1 VTGRVTPAI
10 RVLLAED
17 EAHLG
22 AILEQ
27 FLAARGFVV
36 TRVRDGRAALEAL
49 RTDTFDVALLDIVM
63 PEVDGLEVL
72 RQLRRGVL
80 PPEVIVIT
88 GNSAVETAL
97 AALALG
103 AYDLLAKPYRM
114 AEVEA
119 VVRKAW
125 EKRVL
130 VRDNAMLRAAL
141 RGARGAAPGG
151 AAFLTQ
157 YAPLRAALSL
167 AAEVAP
173 ERAPMLITGPTG
185 SGKAHVARWLHGR
198 SGGDDQ
204 PLLELDCATMDPE
217 TIDVALF
224 GRDAADAAAVAPA
237 REAADAEA
245 RGTAGLLELAGTGT
259 LLLRHVDAMGRPAQ
273 AALADALEAH
283 AFRRVGGTRL
293 TPLQAR
299 VIATSTRSPEALGP
313 AGAGPGMHPG
323 LLDRLLAV
331 HLALPSLA
339 ERAVDIAPLARAVA
353 AHVASER
360 GAPLQV
366 ADDAIAL
373 LESRAWPG
381 NVRELEQV
389 VTAAAWHAVDGRIS
403 ARELLRDASGDRPPP
418 IPTLGELERRHIA
431 DVLERTGWHQG
442 QAAALLGISP
452 KTLYRKIREYGF
464 RRPGGRRG

>member
-1 VTGRVTPAI
+1 MTGRVTPAI

-27 FLAARGFVV
+27 FLAARGFTV

-72 RQLRRGVL
+72 RQVRRGVL
-80 PPEVIVIT
+80 PPEVIMIT

-141 RGARGAAPGG
+141 RGARGDEPGG
-151 AAFLTQ
+151 AGFMTQ

-173 ERAPMLITGPTG
+173 DGAPVLITGPTG
-185 SGKAHVARWLHGR
+185 SGKAHVARWLHAQ
-198 SGGDDQ
+198 SSGDDQ
-204 PLLELDCATMDPE
+204 PLLELDCATTDPE

-224 GRDAADAAAVAPA
+224 GRDAADGAAGAPA
-237 REAADAEA
+237 GEAGDADA
-245 RGTAGLLELAGTGT
+245 RGTAGLLELAAAGT

-273 AALADALEAH
+273 AAFADALEAH

-293 TPLQAR
+293 IPLQAR

-313 AGAGPGMHPG
+313 GGAGHGMHPG

-353 AHVASER
+353 ARVASDR
-360 GAPLQV
+360 GEPV
-366 ADDAIAL
+366 RVTDDAIAL

-381 NVRELEQV
+381 NVRDLEQV
-389 VTAAAWHAVDGRIS
+389 VTAAARQAVDGRLS
-403 ARELLRDASGDRPPP
+403 ARELLRDVSGDRPPP
-418 IPTLGELERRHIA
+418 TPTLGELERRHIA